1 MTERTDQ
8 TMEHYRKELRDDV
21 QTWIESIQRE
31 QAKKRKRS
39 GDTLVVPPE
48 LPEGIFRIAWVTDV
62 VFDGNHHIPS
72 PRYLRLVD
80 RPAASFLIH
89 PRTIASFDF
98 SEMTRLVVAAHE
110 AAVRVE
116 IGVGGFR
123 ELELFLYA
131 RQRQGGMSERH
142 PDLDTAVGQIRAG
155 RWSRCPFPVPAGKA
169 EG

>member
-1 MTERTDQ
+1 MKTPTANRP
-8 TMEHYRKELRDDV
+8 L
-21 QTWIESIQRE
+21 
-31 QAKKRKRS
+31 
-39 GDTLVVPPE
+39 TL
-48 LPEGIFRIAWVTDV
+48 A
-62 VFDGNHHIPS
+62 
-72 PRYLRLVD
+72 Y
-80 RPAASFLIH
+80 

-98 SEMTRLVVAAHE
+98 AEMTRMVVAAHE

-155 RWSRCPFPVPAGKA
+155 RWSRCPFPVPAGA
-169 EG
+169 AGEG